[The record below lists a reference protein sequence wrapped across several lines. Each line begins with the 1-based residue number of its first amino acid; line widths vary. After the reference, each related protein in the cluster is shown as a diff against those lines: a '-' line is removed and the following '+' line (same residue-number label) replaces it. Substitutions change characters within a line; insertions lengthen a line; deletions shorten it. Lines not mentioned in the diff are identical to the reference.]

1 MKLFRNNSKN
11 WREDCRGQ
19 HFCKGNS
26 PEAFWGSYRFSWDDI
41 LPHVSQVFEAFL
53 SPFLV
58 HLPSCFLKNK
68 LAESG
73 SLPRFAASW
82 KQNHSPCSSPQLKA
96 ISSSVSM
103 TIKTVNFFYHPS
115 PPEYQIVTQ
124 LLPHHH
130 QNAHILLYANVSN
143 PFQEHSVSNTK
154 RGWFPYVKW
163 KYLLI
168 FIFSADLLNSELLS
182 LSCKTL
188 CLKVQTL
195 KPYSLSLKYP
205 CSTTYYLCNFKL
217 C

>member
-73 SLPRFAASW
+73 SLPGLLHHGSRTTLLAPRHNPKPFLVQS
-82 KQNHSPCSSPQLKA
+82 LT
-96 ISSSVSM
+96 M

-124 LLPHHH
+124 LLPPHHR
-130 QNAHILLYANVSN
+130 NAHILLYANVSN
-143 PFQEHSVSNTK
+143 PFQEHSDSNTK
-154 RGWFPYVKW
+154 RGWFP
-163 KYLLI
+163 
-168 FIFSADLLNSELLS
+168 
-182 LSCKTL
+182 
-188 CLKVQTL
+188 
-195 KPYSLSLKYP
+195 
-205 CSTTYYLCNFKL
+205 
-217 C
+217 